1 MDLETIGKT
10 PKQRKTLTAADSKV
24 LQEFGVSYHIEHG
37 HRFVRLPKKN
47 MCDLSLKHYTAE
59 GMFRT
64 LHKQLQQVDAL
75 QIIHEEPM
83 LDHVKKEQVEL
94 ARYTENSFGLI
105 YLPRHA
111 VKKKALGI
119 ISGE

>member
-1 MDLETIGKT
+1 
-10 PKQRKTLTAADSKV
+10 
-24 LQEFGVSYHIEHG
+24 
-37 HRFVRLPKKN
+37 
-47 MCDLSLKHYTAE
+47 
-59 GMFRT
+59 MFRT